1 MKGGTFDILTE
12 EGTTLALDF
21 EYLDASSVLINISSY
36 VIRFIVKS
44 TTIKTDDFMFEINS
58 DGSGEEGTILYPST
72 SEIYGSI
79 VKGTTGKF
87 TLTINSDTMALIKAG
102 TYFYN
107 LSITTATTVT
117 SLCKGR
123 FEVESSV
130 K

>member
-21 EYLDASSVLINISSY
+21 EYLDASSVLIDISSY

-44 TTIKTDDFMFEINS
+44 TSIKTDDFMFEINS
-58 DGSGEEGTILYPST
+58 DGSGDEGTILYPST

-87 TLTINSDTMALIKAG
+87 TLTINSDTMALIAAG

-123 FEVESSV
+123 FEVESGV

>member
-12 EGTTLALDF
+12 EGTTLELDF
-21 EYLDASSVLINISSY
+21 EYLDANSVLVSIDSY
-36 VIRFIVKS
+36 VVRFIVKS
-44 TTIKTDDFMFEINS
+44 TSIKTNDFMFEINS
-58 DGSGEEGTILYPST
+58 DGSGNEGTVLYPST

-87 TLTINSDTMALIKAG
+87 TLTINADTMELVPQG

-107 LSITTATTVT
+107 LSIASATTVI

-123 FEVESSV
+123 FEVESKV

>member
-58 DGSGEEGTILYPST
+58 DGSGDEGTILYPST

>member
-12 EGTTLALDF
+12 EGTTLELDF

-44 TTIKTDDFMFEINS
+44 TSIKTDDFMFEINS
-58 DGSGEEGTILYPST
+58 DGSGDEGTILYPST
-72 SEIYGSI
+72 SEIYGNI

-87 TLTINSDTMALIKAG
+87 TLTINSDTMALIAAG

>member
-58 DGSGEEGTILYPST
+58 DGSGDEGTILYPST

-87 TLTINSDTMALIKAG
+87 TLTINSDTMALIAAG

-123 FEVESSV
+123 FEVESSL

>member
-1 MKGGTFDILTE
+1 MIGGTFDILTE
-12 EGTTLALDF
+12 EGTTLVLDF

-44 TTIKTDDFMFEINS
+44 TSIKTDDFMFEINS
-58 DGSGEEGTILYPST
+58 DGSGDEGTILYPST

-87 TLTINSDTMALIKAG
+87 TLTINSDTMALIAAG

-107 LSITTATTVT
+107 LSITTVTTVT

>member
-44 TTIKTDDFMFEINS
+44 TSIKTDDFMFEINS
-58 DGSGEEGTILYPST
+58 DGSGDEGTILYPST

>member
-44 TTIKTDDFMFEINS
+44 TSIKTDDFMFEINS
-58 DGSGEEGTILYPST
+58 DGSGDEGTILYPST

-87 TLTINSDTMALIKAG
+87 TLTINSDTMALIAAG

>member
-12 EGTTLALDF
+12 EGTTLELDF

-44 TTIKTDDFMFEINS
+44 TSIKTDDFMFEINS

>member
-87 TLTINSDTMALIKAG
+87 TLTINSDTMALIAAG

-123 FEVESSV
+123 FEVESSL

>member
-21 EYLDASSVLINISSY
+21 EYLDASSVLIDISSY

-44 TTIKTDDFMFEINS
+44 TSIKTDDFMFEINS

-87 TLTINSDTMALIKAG
+87 TLTINSDTMALIAAG

>member
-58 DGSGEEGTILYPST
+58 DGSGDEGTILYPST

-123 FEVESSV
+123 FEVESSL